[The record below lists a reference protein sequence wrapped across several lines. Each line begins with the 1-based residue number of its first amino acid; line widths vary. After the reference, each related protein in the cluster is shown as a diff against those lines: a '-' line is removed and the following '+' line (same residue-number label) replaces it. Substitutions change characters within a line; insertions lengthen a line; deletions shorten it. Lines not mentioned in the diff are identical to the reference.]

1 MSLSVVPD
9 IVSSASGSLDRLGLE
24 LRKATA
30 TAASRTIAIAAPA
43 LDEVSEAITALFGMQ
58 AQEFQT
64 VSTMAAA
71 FHDNFVS
78 LLNGG
83 VAQYVSAEAANV
95 EQTLAKAVNASAQ
108 ALLGHPPLGIGER
121 TMAAAANPAETIS
134 QSFPIGPFE
143 AFFGGTA
150 IPTPTGGLVVNNDV
164 GIRLNTPLGSL
175 VLFSEGGGVTTYPE
189 TFSYLA
195 TGHFQV
201 PFVYYQNAALYTL
214 PSFAPRWVGFTING
228 VELGLPLNPPA
239 LPTVSISWLGTPFY
253 GILPRIGYSPVV

>member
-1 MSLSVVPD
+1 M
-9 IVSSASGSLDRLGLE
+9 GLE

-64 VSTMAAA
+64 VSAMAAA

-108 ALLGHPPLGIGER
+108 ALLGHPR
-121 TMAAAANPAETIS
+121 
-134 QSFPIGPFE
+134 
-143 AFFGGTA
+143 
-150 IPTPTGGLVVNNDV
+150 
-164 GIRLNTPLGSL
+164 
-175 VLFSEGGGVTTYPE
+175 SESESG
-189 TFSYLA
+189 
-195 TGHFQV
+195 
-201 PFVYYQNAALYTL
+201 
-214 PSFAPRWVGFTING
+214 RW
-228 VELGLPLNPPA
+228 LR
-239 LPTVSISWLGTPFY
+239 LPTRLKRSRKAFLSVPSRHFWGD
-253 GILPRIGYSPVV
+253 GYSDSDRWTSSKQ